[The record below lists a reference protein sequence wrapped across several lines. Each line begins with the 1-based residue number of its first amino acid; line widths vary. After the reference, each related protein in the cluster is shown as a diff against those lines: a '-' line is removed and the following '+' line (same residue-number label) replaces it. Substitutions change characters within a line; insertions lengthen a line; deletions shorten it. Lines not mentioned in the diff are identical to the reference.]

1 MSKLIAGS
9 SMLLERLAKLV
20 QMSKVLKKK
29 TKNNSGTCFLRNL
42 GKEHLL
48 AATYSE
54 YVLDK
59 VFKNSIEKLYPKH
72 SMVEPFRFD

>member
-20 QMSKVLKKK
+20 QMSKVIKKK
-29 TKNNSGTCFLRNL
+29 KKHSGTCFLRNL

-54 YVLDK
+54 YVLNK
-59 VFKNSIEKLYPKH
+59 VLKNSIEKLYPKH